1 MAADITVPCVKL
13 GKTIMRQTMEYVR
26 SMGGRGVSQLSVSSS
41 GQSSSFCH
49 LEVVMCYV
57 YVLYLF
63 KIASWYT
70 CTLCHLFWC
79 KIFSHCNVHLLA
91 NENVYSPHFN

>member
-41 GQSSSFCH
+41 GQSSSFCD

-57 YVLYLF
+57 YVLDLL
-63 KIASWYT
+63 KIA
-70 CTLCHLFWC
+70 
-79 KIFSHCNVHLLA
+79 A
-91 NENVYSPHFN
+91 